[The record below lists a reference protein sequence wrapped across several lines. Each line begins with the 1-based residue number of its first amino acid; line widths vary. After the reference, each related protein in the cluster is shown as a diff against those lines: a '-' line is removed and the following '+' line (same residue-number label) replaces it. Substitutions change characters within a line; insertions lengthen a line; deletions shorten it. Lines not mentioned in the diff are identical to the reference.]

1 MNQEEKQQQQQ
12 QINTVSFHLQQAREP
27 PTVPARSFGVS
38 KAWEGRT
45 GFYNPTPSRGGSR
58 GSPGRIAAHAADPET
73 RPRSHRCTPNP
84 RPQVCAPRLARGSPS
99 RPRHGSK
106 KSPRVASA
114 AGPPNPS
121 SSRITSQ
128 RSRLCDPSGLQRP
141 PGQPQPP
148 PKRRSA
154 PEERAGKGGGVERD
168 LDAEP
173 PNAGSGDT
181 WTPVRLL
188 LSVSKQTI

>member
-1 MNQEEKQQQQQ
+1 MNQEEKKKNQQT
-12 QINTVSFHLQQAREP
+12 NTVSFHLQQAREP
-27 PTVPARSFGVS
+27 PTVLARTFGVS
-38 KAWEGRT
+38 KASEGRT

-73 RPRSHRCTPNP
+73 RPRSHRSTRTP
-84 RPQVCAPRLARGSPS
+84 RPHVCAPGLARGSPS

-128 RSRLCDPSGLQRP
+128 RSRLCAPTGLQRP
-141 PGQPQPP
+141 PGQQQPP

-173 PNAGSGDT
+173 PDAGSGDT
-181 WTPVRLL
+181 WSPARLL
-188 LSVSKQTI
+188 LSVSKQII